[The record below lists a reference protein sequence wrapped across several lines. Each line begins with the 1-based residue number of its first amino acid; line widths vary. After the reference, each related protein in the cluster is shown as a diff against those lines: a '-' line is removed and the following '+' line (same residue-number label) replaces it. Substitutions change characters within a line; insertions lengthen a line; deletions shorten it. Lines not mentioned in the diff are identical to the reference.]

1 MSAGKVMSDNTL
13 KPDELEAFVI
23 RRKQAWRELAHA
35 MSWEEKV
42 AAIERMWERDK
53 SLKIAREKIKQA
65 ANASA

>member
-1 MSAGKVMSDNTL
+1 MSDITL

-53 SLKIAREKIKQA
+53 SLKAAREKIKQA
-65 ANASA
+65 SKTSV